1 MEKTYERPIIDFPSF
16 PENLRKIR
24 KERGLTF
31 RMLALICEATPANL
45 CRYEQGV
52 HMPRTK
58 TLASICRALGVPL
71 NELLGPFK
79 VKSEVTAEQSMSKP
93 VGYVAGVYDGY
104 CVIQPIDPAVVL
116 PAGMALY
123 RAPTGWFGLTDDE
136 IAQLMYKCDVIVTG
150 PTQFD
155 FARAIEA
162 KLNEKNHG

>member
-93 VGYVAGVYDGY
+93 VGYVSGFYGGY
-104 CVIQPIDPAVVL
+104 CVIQPLDPAVVL
-116 PAGMALY
+116 PVGMALY
-123 RAPTGWFGLTDDE
+123 LPSLPYLPSLLFLPSLQSLPFLRFLPFLPSLPP
-136 IAQLMYKCDVIVTG
+136 I
-150 PTQFD
+150 
-155 FARAIEA
+155 RSR
-162 KLNEKNHG
+162 